1 MLSRLQP
8 SPRLV
13 LKLPKDFS
21 PNHCRLFGDN
31 PKPFPSPY
39 PHRPAL
45 KSAGA
50 SSSTDP
56 NESKGSDSDRN
67 SSNDSKMD
75 NDGLLRDQS
84 GALLNE
90 HKHSGLHPLK
100 GSAPAFYRQH
110 HFDTHKLVQSLEQQG
125 FSRTQAEV
133 IMKGIKFKLR
143 ER

>member
-1 MLSRLQP
+1 MLSRLRP

-13 LKLPKDFS
+13 LKVPKGFS
-21 PNHCRLFGDN
+21 SSHCRLFGDQSQ
-31 PKPFPSPY
+31 PFPSPY

-50 SSSTDP
+50 TSCADH
-56 NESKGSDSDRN
+56 NESKGSDRN
-67 SSNDSKMD
+67 SSNDTKMD

-90 HKHSGLHPLK
+90 HKHSGLHQLK
-100 GSAPAFYRQH
+100 GSTPTFYRRH

-125 FSRTQAEV
+125 FSRAQAEV